1 MFPNLKYDFQRA
13 YNKTSYEGELRK
25 ILISLG
31 SQGFQAV
38 MGYRI
43 CRWLILKRIPFLH
56 FIVQRFIEI
65 TTAISIPP
73 DVKIGKG
80 LLIMH
85 FGGIVING
93 GTKIGD
99 FCTISHG
106 VTIGNKR
113 PGGGAPTIGN
123 NVYIC
128 VGAKVLG
135 EITIGD
141 NCIVGANAVV
151 TRSISA
157 DSVVAGIPGKVI
169 KQITDK
175 EEYKEFYYK
184 N

>member
-13 YNKTSYEGELRK
+13 YNKTSYKGELRK

-31 SQGFQAV
+31 SHGFQAV

-56 FIVQRFIEI
+56 LIVQRFIEI
-65 TTAISIPP
+65 TTGISIPP

-85 FGGIVING
+85 FGGIIINSNSE
-93 GTKIGD
+93 IGEH
-99 FCTISHG
+99 CTIAHG
-106 VTIGNKR
+106 VTIGNKA
-113 PGGGAPTIGN
+113 PGGKSPVIGN
-123 NVYIC
+123 NVYLC
-128 VGAKVLG
+128 AGAKVLG
-135 EITIGD
+135 EIAVGD
-141 NCIVGANAVV
+141 NCIIGANAVLV
-151 TRSISA
+151 KSVPA
-157 DSVVAGIPGKVI
+157 NSVVAGIPGRVI

-175 EEYKEFYYK
+175 DEYKEFYE